1 MQEKYAS
8 DENNPWHL
16 IKPRGGRTESPY
28 NDPQDHAELNFMF
41 FARGGQAGWGQQCG
55 VAVAAC
61 AFLGMMESGSNHV
74 YVDAF
79 LKHFENGRYPTE
91 WSKDI
96 WQTYFQGGW
105 IGTFRGAWGE
115 KVAAWS
121 FSRNSL
127 MCQGIIENSTKFI
140 NTNYPGQ
147 GLHFSTICAEANIM
161 ATVEFVFRYLN
172 NVRAGGPAVPSLLAG
187 FQTTVGATCTQTG
200 CHSGIS
206 SYAKSNCRTCHK

>member
-1 MQEKYAS
+1 MQENYAS

-16 IKPRGGRTESPY
+16 IRPRGGLTQSPY
-28 NDPQDHAELNFMF
+28 NDPGDHAQPNFMF
-41 FARGGQAGWGQQCG
+41 FGRGGQARWGQQCG
-55 VAVAAC
+55 VALAAC
-61 AFLGMMESGSNHV
+61 AFLGMMEGSSSDTF
-74 YVDAF
+74 VDDF

-96 WQTYFQGGW
+96 WQTYSQGGW
-105 IGTFRGAWGE
+105 RGQDYGAWGE

-127 MCQGIIENSTKFI
+127 MCHGIIENSAKFI

-147 GLHFSTICAEANIM
+147 GLTRSAICAEASIM
-161 ATVEFVFRYLN
+161 AVVEFVFRYLN
-172 NVRAGGPAVPSLLAG
+172 NKRAQGPAVPSLLAG
-187 FQTTVGATCTQTG
+187 FQTTVGATCTQAG

-206 SYAKSNCRTCHK
+206 GYAKSNCRTCHK